1 MAYSYVGKMDKNL
14 LYRINNLLV
23 AIAIEVINAN
33 DVEPAAFAL
42 VLRELILK
50 ERFNLEIILMV
61 GLGNCDKTFI

>member
-14 LYRINNLLV
+14 LCRINNLLV

-33 DVEPAAFAL
+33 DVEPAAFAV

>member
-1 MAYSYVGKMDKNL
+1 MDKNL
-14 LYRINNLLV
+14 SYRINNILV
-23 AIAIEVINAN
+23 DIAIEVINAN
-33 DVEPAAFAL
+33 DVEPAAFAV

>member
-1 MAYSYVGKMDKNL
+1 MDKNL

-33 DVEPAAFAL
+33 DVEPAAFVV

>member
-1 MAYSYVGKMDKNL
+1 MSYSYVGKMDKNL
-14 LYRINNLLV
+14 SYRINNILV

-33 DVEPAAFAL
+33 DVEPAAFAV

>member
-1 MAYSYVGKMDKNL
+1 MDKNL
-14 LYRINNLLV
+14 LCRINNLLV

-33 DVEPAAFAL
+33 DVEPAAFAV

-50 ERFNLEIILMV
+50 ERFNLDIILMV

>member
-1 MAYSYVGKMDKNL
+1 MDKNL
-14 LYRINNLLV
+14 LYRMNNLLV

-33 DVEPAAFAL
+33 YVEPAAFA
-42 VLRELILK
+42 VALRELILK